1 LYYSAATKD
10 EAKPNEL
17 ISLESLAEIEM
28 NHRSLALDLIHL
40 LIKGEDG
47 LKLEIATLL
56 RHPLFIRSSEDG
68 KARLIK
74 ELTDGE
80 MCHDWNSKKKLQ
92 KWRASKIKGKKL
104 QRGDFDDLADIVL
117 IIYQMIK
124 AIMEFKFSEIS
135 YSFFQKQRISAN

>member
-17 ISLESLAEIEM
+17 ISLESLTEIEM

-56 RHPLFIRSSEDG
+56 RHPLFIRSSEVG

-74 ELTDGE
+74 DLTDGE
-80 MCHDWNSKKKLQ
+80 LSHAWNSKQKLQ
-92 KWRASKIKGKKL
+92 EWKMALIEETEL
-104 QRGDFDDLADIVL
+104 YDEDFHDLTDIVN
-117 IIYQMIK
+117 IDKDSSI
-124 AIMEFKFSEIS
+124 
-135 YSFFQKQRISAN
+135 